1 MASSPSPP
9 GPVGRWR
16 PRPGLATVVSLVL
29 GAGYFAVSRGFQN
42 FYPFSVVDMY
52 AGRPDGDPSRILA
65 VDASGRA
72 REVSAYVGWRCDGPI
87 SEAQVSCAA
96 LPGRAMTIGYV
107 DRDVLAHITAHPA
120 PPSSSAVEGEPVR
133 VVRRVWQLGA
143 GEGPPPHVDCPMAS
157 CRAVRR

>member
-1 MASSPSPP
+1 MASPPSPP
-9 GPVGRWR
+9 GPVGHWR
-16 PRPGLATVVSLVL
+16 PRPGLTTIVSVVL
-29 GAGYFAVSRGFQN
+29 GVAYFAVSRGFQN

-72 REVSAYVGWRCDGPI
+72 RELSAYVDWRCDGPV

-107 DRDVLAHITAHPA
+107 DRDVLAHITDHPA
-120 PPSSSAVEGEPVR
+120 RGAAVGEPVR

-143 GEGPPPHVDCPMAS
+143 RSGPPPHVDCPLAS